1 MRTYFNTLL
10 GSSQQQKQLPFIIP
24 LLISLCAGAIFSL
37 ALAPY
42 YYWWLAILSPA
53 LLYASLKNRT
63 AKQAFGIGC
72 IWFWLMVCRSILA
85 LYLDPCLRRYQ
96 CCFKCTHDW
105 LYT

>member
-53 LLYASLKNRT
+53 L
-63 AKQAFGIGC
+63 
-72 IWFWLMVCRSILA
+72 
-85 LYLDPCLRRYQ
+85 
-96 CCFKCTHDW
+96 
-105 LYT
+105 